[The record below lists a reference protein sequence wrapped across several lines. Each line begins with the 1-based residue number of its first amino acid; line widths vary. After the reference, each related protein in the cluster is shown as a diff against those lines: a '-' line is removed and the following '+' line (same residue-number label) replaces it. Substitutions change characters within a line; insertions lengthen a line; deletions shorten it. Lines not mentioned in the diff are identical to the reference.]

1 MNQLK
6 EIKVHSNNTRNDV
19 ELAKQKT
26 KQAIIHME
34 VVKDQHCNALV
45 SEFVETIAE
54 AKDLTKQELNL
65 YAEELIRNVKDLYTK
80 RF

>member
-1 MNQLK
+1 MNQLN
-6 EIKVHSNNTRNDV
+6 EIKVHTTNTRNDV

-34 VVKDQHCNALV
+34 VVKDQHSNALV
-45 SEFVETIAE
+45 SEFVETIGDT
-54 AKDLTKQELNL
+54 KDLTKQEIKL
-65 YAEELIRNVKDLYTK
+65 YTEELIRNIKDLYTK